1 MLEEL
6 AKAIVDSKCYDK
18 HYFKKIFEIVA
29 RHYDI
34 ENIKLLELDDDG
46 FAAFGQRGS
55 LAFYCP
61 SDDECKSDILGYN
74 MENIWDAAE
83 ERIKKVYDNK
93 RTKYYEPLFILN
105 ILIHEFEHAR
115 QELQIRHQKNIEGL
129 LINDSQI
136 GIDNYYDKLVNNRK
150 GLLKNIGLMQYT
162 LLMNRLY
169 DCNPHER
176 LAYAKGN
183 EISASVAELIDYE
196 AIRLFKITYF
206 AHLIDGYSLKPD
218 KNGIYHSPSKKFLDK
233 LQCNNNWKEIEL
245 MAKYIEMFDKFKYGL
260 DVNEDEMDTWQTV
273 TRHLIR

>member
-18 HYFKKIFEIVA
+18 HYFEKIFEIVA

-34 ENIKLLELDDDG
+34 ENIKLLELDEDD
-46 FAAFGQRGS
+46 FAAFGQRDS

-83 ERIKKVYDNK
+83 ERIKKVYNNK
-93 RTKYYEPLFILN
+93 STKYYEPLFILN

-115 QELQIRHQKNIEGL
+115 QEKQIRYRKDIEGL
-129 LINDSQI
+129 IVNDSQI
-136 GIDNYYDKLVNNRK
+136 GMDNKYNSLVNYRK
-150 GLLKNIGLMQYT
+150 GLLKCIGLMQYS

-169 DCNPHER
+169 ECNPHER
-176 LAYAKGN
+176 LAYAKGY
-183 EISASVAELIDYE
+183 ETSASVAELIDYE
-196 AIRLFKITYF
+196 AINLFKSTYF
-206 AHLIDGYSLKPD
+206 AHLIDGYSLKPNKD
-218 KNGIYHSPSKKFLDK
+218 GIYLSPTKKFLDK
-233 LQCNNNWKEIEL
+233 LHCNNNWKEIEL
-245 MAKYIEMFDKFKYGL
+245 MSEYIQIFDKFKYGL